1 MEREKALAK
10 NTIIIGFGTFLP
22 KVASIITLPI
32 VTGSLTKA
40 EYGTYDL
47 LLTLISLVLPL
58 ATLQIQT
65 AAFRFLVQIRE
76 KEEECSRVITNIVF
90 FTIVCSIA
98 PIIVIFFLIN
108 NYAGYTRVLICLYF
122 LFDIILQTFQQIA
135 RGLGKNTL
143 YSVSTIVNAT
153 INMMLIYI
161 LINVFDLGLSG
172 VIGAVAVANLCASL
186 FLFYKSGLA
195 QYISFEFISIDLT
208 RQMIAYA
215 WPLIQTI
222 VVPYFS
228 FGLLVLLY
236 WQVIERRFRDSDMSF
251 TESLIGLFSGSYN
264 NLDFNVHLW
273 FLPCF
278 FVTVVLFNILVNLGG
293 RKTAYIVSAL
303 MSLIYVILSMPELLW
318 GFNRVFK
325 YIGFYA
331 VGVSLAGR
339 ETKIADRKIGT
350 GVTAVVLL
358 TVNFI
363 LSLYNLTTG
372 IMWFV
377 TAIIGVAAVILI
389 SQFINENRILQ
400 YFGRISLIVL
410 CIHGPVYRVVVKIIS
425 IPLHMGTDAVREKFL
440 LAMLVMIVT
449 MVICSLAYEI
459 IVRVAPWMIGK
470 KKVKVL

>member
-1 MEREKALAK
+1 M
-10 NTIIIGFGTFLP
+10 
-22 KVASIITLPI
+22 
-32 VTGSLTKA
+32 
-40 EYGTYDL
+40 
-47 LLTLISLVLPL
+47 
-58 ATLQIQT
+58 
-65 AAFRFLVQIRE
+65 
-76 KEEECSRVITNIVF
+76 
-90 FTIVCSIA
+90 
-98 PIIVIFFLIN
+98 
-108 NYAGYTRVLICLYF
+108 
-122 LFDIILQTFQQIA
+122 
-135 RGLGKNTL
+135 
-143 YSVSTIVNAT
+143 
-153 INMMLIYI
+153 
-161 LINVFDLGLSG
+161 
-172 VIGAVAVANLCASL
+172 
-186 FLFYKSGLA
+186 
-195 QYISFEFISIDLT
+195 
-208 RQMIAYA
+208 
-215 WPLIQTI
+215 
-222 VVPYFS
+222 
-228 FGLLVLLY
+228 
-236 WQVIERRFRDSDMSF
+236 IERSFRDSDMSF
-251 TESLIGLFSGSYN
+251 TESLIGLVSGSYN

-278 FVTVVLFNILVNLGG
+278 FVTVVLFNILVNLSG
-293 RKTAYIVSAL
+293 RKTAYIASAL

-339 ETKIADRKIGT
+339 KTKIADRKIGT

-377 TAIIGVAAVILI
+377 TALIGVAAVILV

-449 MVICSLAYEI
+449 MVICGLAYEI

-470 KKVKVL
+470 KG

>member
-1 MEREKALAK
+1 M
-10 NTIIIGFGTFLP
+10 
-22 KVASIITLPI
+22 
-32 VTGSLTKA
+32 
-40 EYGTYDL
+40 
-47 LLTLISLVLPL
+47 ISLVLPL

-215 WPLIQTI
+215 WPLIPNNLSSWVMTL
-222 VVPYFS
+222 S
-228 FGLLVLLY
+228 DRLLLSMFLGVEVNAVYSVFCLLY
-236 WQVIERRFRDSDMSF
+236 GDM
-251 TESLIGLFSGSYN
+251 Y
-264 NLDFNVHLW
+264 
-273 FLPCF
+273 
-278 FVTVVLFNILVNLGG
+278 
-293 RKTAYIVSAL
+293 
-303 MSLIYVILSMPELLW
+303 
-318 GFNRVFK
+318 
-325 YIGFYA
+325 
-331 VGVSLAGR
+331 
-339 ETKIADRKIGT
+339 
-350 GVTAVVLL
+350 
-358 TVNFI
+358 
-363 LSLYNLTTG
+363 
-372 IMWFV
+372 
-377 TAIIGVAAVILI
+377 
-389 SQFINENRILQ
+389 
-400 YFGRISLIVL
+400 
-410 CIHGPVYRVVVKIIS
+410 
-425 IPLHMGTDAVREKFL
+425 
-440 LAMLVMIVT
+440 
-449 MVICSLAYEI
+449 
-459 IVRVAPWMIGK
+459 
-470 KKVKVL
+470 